1 MANKFCNSCGAS
13 MDANASFCTNCGK
26 TTSNTA
32 QSVQQPVQQPYY
44 QPAQPVYQNNNVINT
59 QPLSVGQYIVM
70 FILMGIPLVGFILTL
85 VWAFGSN
92 VNTNKKNY
100 ARAVL
105 ILGIIA
111 GILMVIF
118 YGIIFA
124 AMSSIFSSMGSG
136 Y

>member
-13 MDANASFCTNCGK
+13 MDANASFCTNCG
-26 TTSNTA
+26 TTVNNPA
-32 QSVQQPVQQPYY
+32 QPLQQPYY
-44 QPAQPVYQNNNVINT
+44 QPAQPAFQNNFINND
-59 QPLSVGQYIVM
+59 QPLGIGQYIGM

-105 ILGIIA
+105 ILGVIA

-118 YGIIFA
+118 YGIIIA
-124 AMSSIFSSMGSG
+124 AMSSIFSSMGTN